1 MQESPI
7 GCRVLI
13 VEDEWFLASDL
24 QAALRSAGADVIAL
38 VGDVA
43 DAHAQVALGGFDVGV
58 IDINLRG
65 HDAFGIADEL
75 QRQGKPFLFFTGY
88 SADLIPKRFAKVSRV
103 EKPFNSRELAE
114 CVLQL
119 WHRRSEADAKSPSSC

>member
-1 MQESPI
+1 MQGRPSA

-24 QAALRSAGADVIAL
+24 QTALKSVGADVVAL
-38 VGDVA
+38 VGDLA
-43 DAHAQVALGGFDVGV
+43 DARAQVAHGGFDVGV

-88 SADLIPKRFAKVSRV
+88 SADLIPSRFADVNRV
-103 EKPFNSRELAE
+103 EKPFDSRALAQ

-119 WHRRSEADAKSPSSC
+119 WQSRSEAAPESSS

>member
-1 MQESPI
+1 MQKSPI

-24 QAALRSAGADVIAL
+24 QTALRSAGADVIAL
-38 VGDVA
+38 VGEVA
-43 DAHAQVALGGFDVGV
+43 DAHAQIALGGFDVGV

-65 HDAFGIADEL
+65 HDAFG
-75 QRQGKPFLFFTGY
+75 FTGY
-88 SADLIPKRFAKVSRV
+88 SADLIPKRFANVSRV
-103 EKPFNSRELAE
+103 EKPFDSRELAE

-119 WHRRSEADAKSPSSC
+119 WHRKSEADANSPSC

>member
-24 QAALRSAGADVIAL
+24 QTALRSAGADVIAL

-103 EKPFNSRELAE
+103 EKPFDSRELAE